1 MAEGAKGSIDIIYS
15 FSVAAYVQMIK
26 TLKYLLT
33 LIGIIWIL
41 ERYLHF
47 KWILYI
53 RSLFSIFDAADL
65 VKLDLPWWS
74 FGAVDHINNYLNG
87 LSGQAVVLEWGSEEV
102 IVPYLSPMDGKIH
115 RYFPD
120 FYMKVRQADG
130 STKKFIIEVKPKSQC
145 KQPVKNPKRRTTKWF
160 NEVKTFAINQAKWKS
175 AREFCEDKGMEF
187 KIFTEDHINP
197 KYK

>member
-1 MAEGAKGSIDIIYS
+1 MTYKGRYFPTNPKKYRGNPNQIIY
-15 FSVAAYVQMIK
+15 
-26 TLKYLLT
+26 
-33 LIGIIWIL
+33 
-41 ERYLHF
+41 
-47 KWILYI
+47 
-53 RSLFSIFDAADL
+53 RSLWERKVMVYCDKNDA
-65 VKLDLPWWS
+65 
-74 FGAVDHINNYLNG
+74 II
-87 LSGQAVVLEWGSEEV
+87 EWGSEEV

>member
-1 MAEGAKGSIDIIYS
+1 MTYKGRYFPTNPKKYRGNPNQIIY
-15 FSVAAYVQMIK
+15 
-26 TLKYLLT
+26 
-33 LIGIIWIL
+33 
-41 ERYLHF
+41 
-47 KWILYI
+47 
-53 RSLFSIFDAADL
+53 RSLWERKVMVYCDKNDA
-65 VKLDLPWWS
+65 
-74 FGAVDHINNYLNG
+74 II
-87 LSGQAVVLEWGSEEV
+87 EWGSEEV
-102 IVPYLSPMDGKIH
+102 IVPYLSTMDGKIH

>member
-1 MAEGAKGSIDIIYS
+1 MTYKGRYFPTNPKKYRGNPNQIIY
-15 FSVAAYVQMIK
+15 
-26 TLKYLLT
+26 
-33 LIGIIWIL
+33 
-41 ERYLHF
+41 
-47 KWILYI
+47 
-53 RSLFSIFDAADL
+53 RSLCERKVMVYCDKNDA
-65 VKLDLPWWS
+65 
-74 FGAVDHINNYLNG
+74 II
-87 LSGQAVVLEWGSEEV
+87 EWGSEEV

>member
-1 MAEGAKGSIDIIYS
+1 MTYKGRYFPTNPKKYRGNPSQIIY
-15 FSVAAYVQMIK
+15 
-26 TLKYLLT
+26 
-33 LIGIIWIL
+33 
-41 ERYLHF
+41 
-47 KWILYI
+47 
-53 RSLFSIFDAADL
+53 RSLWERKVMVYCDKNDA
-65 VKLDLPWWS
+65 
-74 FGAVDHINNYLNG
+74 II
-87 LSGQAVVLEWGSEEV
+87 EWGSEEV

-145 KQPVKNPKRRTTKWF
+145 KQPVKNPNRRTTKWF

>member
-1 MAEGAKGSIDIIYS
+1 MTYKGRYFPTNPKKYRGNPNQIIY
-15 FSVAAYVQMIK
+15 
-26 TLKYLLT
+26 
-33 LIGIIWIL
+33 
-41 ERYLHF
+41 
-47 KWILYI
+47 
-53 RSLFSIFDAADL
+53 RSLWERKVMVYCDKNDA
-65 VKLDLPWWS
+65 
-74 FGAVDHINNYLNG
+74 II
-87 LSGQAVVLEWGSEEV
+87 EWGSEEV

-175 AREFCEDKGMEF
+175 AREFCEDKGMEI

>member
-1 MAEGAKGSIDIIYS
+1 MTYKGRYFPTNPKKYRGNPNQIIY
-15 FSVAAYVQMIK
+15 
-26 TLKYLLT
+26 
-33 LIGIIWIL
+33 
-41 ERYLHF
+41 
-47 KWILYI
+47 
-53 RSLFSIFDAADL
+53 RSLWERKVMVYCDKNDA
-65 VKLDLPWWS
+65 
-74 FGAVDHINNYLNG
+74 II
-87 LSGQAVVLEWGSEEV
+87 EWGSEEV

-130 STKKFIIEVKPKSQC
+130 STKKFIVEVKPKSQC

>member
-1 MAEGAKGSIDIIYS
+1 MTYKGRYFPTNPKKYRGNPNQIIY
-15 FSVAAYVQMIK
+15 
-26 TLKYLLT
+26 
-33 LIGIIWIL
+33 
-41 ERYLHF
+41 
-47 KWILYI
+47 
-53 RSLFSIFDAADL
+53 RSLWERKVMVYCDKNDA
-65 VKLDLPWWS
+65 
-74 FGAVDHINNYLNG
+74 II
-87 LSGQAVVLEWGSEEV
+87 EWGSEEV
-102 IVPYLSPMDGKIH
+102 IVPYLSPMDGRIH

-145 KQPVKNPKRRTTKWF
+145 KQPIKNPKRRTTKWF

-175 AREFCEDKGMEF
+175 AKEFCEDKGMEF

>member
-1 MAEGAKGSIDIIYS
+1 MTYKGRYFPTNPKKYRGNPNQIIY
-15 FSVAAYVQMIK
+15 
-26 TLKYLLT
+26 
-33 LIGIIWIL
+33 
-41 ERYLHF
+41 
-47 KWILYI
+47 
-53 RSLFSIFDAADL
+53 RSLWERKVMVYCDKNDA
-65 VKLDLPWWS
+65 
-74 FGAVDHINNYLNG
+74 II
-87 LSGQAVVLEWGSEEV
+87 EWGSEEI

-145 KQPVKNPKRRTTKWF
+145 KQPIKNPKRRTTKWF

-175 AREFCEDKGMEF
+175 AKEFCEDKGMEF

>member
-1 MAEGAKGSIDIIYS
+1 MTYKGRYFPTNPKKYRGNPNQIIY
-15 FSVAAYVQMIK
+15 
-26 TLKYLLT
+26 
-33 LIGIIWIL
+33 
-41 ERYLHF
+41 
-47 KWILYI
+47 
-53 RSLFSIFDAADL
+53 RSLWERKVMVYCDKNDA
-65 VKLDLPWWS
+65 
-74 FGAVDHINNYLNG
+74 II
-87 LSGQAVVLEWGSEEV
+87 EWGSEEV
-102 IVPYLSPMDGKIH
+102 IVPYLSPMDGRIH

-130 STKKFIIEVKPKSQC
+130 STKKFIIEVKTKSQC